1 MNAATLP
8 ATVGLPERA
17 LKALTQVLDAHVD
30 IEQVW
35 VYGSRALGRHRPNS
49 DIDLCLQAPHLT
61 LQGLWQ
67 LETQLDDLLLP
78 WQIDVCVW
86 HQLNHPD
93 LMAHIQRVGIPLL
106 RDRPFLPLKLSPR
119 AHACPPA

>member
-1 MNAATLP
+1 MTALVQLADS
-8 ATVGLPERA
+8 GLPGTA
-17 LKALTQVLDAHVD
+17 LQALTECFAPRTD

-35 VYGSRALGRHRPNS
+35 LYGSRALRRYRPNS
-49 DIDLCLQAPHLT
+49 DIDLCLQAPTLT

-78 WQIDVCVW
+78 WQIDLSVW
-86 HQLNHPD
+86 HQLNHPE

-106 RDRPFLPLKLSPR
+106 SDRPLIPLLP
-119 AHACPPA
+119 

>member
-1 MNAATLP
+1 MTALVQLADS
-8 ATVGLPERA
+8 GLPGTA
-17 LKALTQVLDAHVD
+17 LQALTECFAPRTD

-35 VYGSRALGRHRPNS
+35 LYGSRALGRYRPNS
-49 DIDLCLQAPHLT
+49 DIDLCLQAPTLT

-78 WQIDVCVW
+78 WQIDLSVW
-86 HQLNHPD
+86 HQLNHPE

-106 RDRPFLPLKLSPR
+106 SDRPLIPLLP
-119 AHACPPA
+119 